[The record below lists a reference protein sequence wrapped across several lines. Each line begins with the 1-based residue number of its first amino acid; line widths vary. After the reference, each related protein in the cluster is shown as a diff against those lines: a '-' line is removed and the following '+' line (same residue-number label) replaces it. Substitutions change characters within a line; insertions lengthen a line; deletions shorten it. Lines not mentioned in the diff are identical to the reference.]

1 MCACGGGDTDVS
13 DAGTGGGGERGI
25 PPPTTSNFGRSVTSY
40 IELLYRVMI
49 YRETTDWRPKVRRLD
64 VGLVSYSDLFVISF
78 QTVFIVPAGTTS
90 KTEENFLVAIFDPK
104 VPQKQSQSI

>member
-1 MCACGGGDTDVS
+1 M
-13 DAGTGGGGERGI
+13 
-25 PPPTTSNFGRSVTSY
+25 
-40 IELLYRVMI
+40 
-49 YRETTDWRPKVRRLD
+49 PKVHRLD
-64 VGLVSYSDLFVISF
+64 VHGPCCSYSDLFVISF